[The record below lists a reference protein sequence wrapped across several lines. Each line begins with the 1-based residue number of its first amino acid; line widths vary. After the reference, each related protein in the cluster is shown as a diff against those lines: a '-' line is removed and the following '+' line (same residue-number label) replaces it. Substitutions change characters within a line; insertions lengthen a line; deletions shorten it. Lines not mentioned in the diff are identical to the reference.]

1 LAEPATVT
9 SVQRAP
15 PLQEWESA
23 ATTMTRTATSTVRQR
38 EGSQD
43 TRRYAF
49 WQRVLCILATAFA
62 RSFVSVTC
70 PMRWWPRCSVRAL
83 RRAWRRLAQY
93 GDEQLARKHARSL
106 IGFHESG
113 RRRFA
118 ARDAGCLSRS
128 LHVGSRL
135 GCFV

>member
-23 ATTMTRTATSTVRQR
+23 ATTITRTATSTVRQR

-93 GDEQLARKHARSL
+93 GDRTTRAQARAIADRFRW
-106 IGFHESG
+106 IGTKKT
-113 RRRFA
+113 A
-118 ARDAGCLSRS
+118 ARDAGCL
-128 LHVGSRL
+128 
-135 GCFV
+135 